1 MQEFIPTSRLQN
13 GIRVIHEEVSSPIS
27 HFGIVINAGTS
38 DEPDAAAGLAHF
50 VEHTLFKGTEK
61 RTSAQ
66 VTKRMEN
73 AGGDLNAYTTKEE
86 TYIHTSFLSSD
97 YERAIELLS
106 DILFHAT
113 FPVKEIE
120 KEKEVIFEEI
130 NYYHDSPAE
139 LIFDEIEEIAFTG
152 HPLGR
157 NILGNK
163 SSLRKLHRSDILRF
177 IDQNYTADNIVLA
190 SVGNI
195 SFQQLLKYCK
205 KYFGQDLQSA
215 PPRHRPPFTH
225 YQPRQ
230 VRKHK
235 NINQAHIMLCNRA
248 FSMNEPQRTAFT
260 LLNNIV
266 GGQALSSRLNMSI
279 REKAGLAYSVESNY
293 TPFTDTGLFSIY
305 IGCETEKID
314 QCNELVFKELNKL
327 RENELGTMQLHIA
340 KKQFLGQM
348 AITNE
353 AKLNELLAIGRAA
366 LISDEVDTQEAYAKA
381 IESITA
387 SQILETANQIFQ
399 PDQFSSLIYE
409 GRS

>member
-1 MQEFIPTSRLQN
+1 MRRYITKGSPT
-13 GIRVIHEEVSSPIS
+13 
-27 HFGIVINAGTS
+27 
-38 DEPDAAAGLAHF
+38 
-50 VEHTLFKGTEK
+50 KGTEK

-86 TYIHTSFLSSD
+86 TYIHASFLSSD

-195 SFQQLLKYCK
+195 SFQHLLKYCK

-248 FSMNEPQRTAFT
+248 FSMNESQRTAFT